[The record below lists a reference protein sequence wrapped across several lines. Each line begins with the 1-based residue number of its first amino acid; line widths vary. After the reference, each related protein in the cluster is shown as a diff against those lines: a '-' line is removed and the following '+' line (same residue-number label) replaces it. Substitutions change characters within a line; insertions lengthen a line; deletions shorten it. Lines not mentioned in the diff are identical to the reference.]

1 MVDLAATYQHIA
13 DILSFKSNSTALKDT
28 LSHQKFNWDAIVVEG
43 SRHLVLPAIYC
54 RLKSKELL
62 HVLPKDLEVY
72 LKDITQLN
80 RSRNTLVLEQIKALS
95 QLFNAHRIT
104 HVFLKGAGLLSGN
117 FYEDTAERMLGDIDV
132 LISEDQLDAAFEL
145 LKANGYD
152 PIAQTFSHDFFE
164 HKHLP
169 RLKTNKAICAVE
181 LHRKLFVTYH
191 DQTLSSSN
199 ILASRQMVNGIS
211 IPSVEHLARHNILN
225 YQINDNGRLYNSLS
239 FRSAYD
245 TIVLLNHSNYQL
257 PLLKDKKISSYFNI
271 LAMFFED
278 IPKPYASTNFTTRF
292 YRFKLKH
299 LSFYKFWNRLLK
311 IYHFMGI
318 LLGRIPYFLTN
329 HTYRKALLK
338 DRKRLLKLL
347 KSFFKKQFIIIIFIN
362 NLVSLFVL

>member
-1 MVDLAATYQHIA
+1 MVDLATTYQHIA

-152 PIAQTFSHDFFE
+152 PIEQTLGHDFFE
-164 HKHLP
+164 HRHLP
-169 RLKTNKAICAVE
+169 RMKTEQFVCVVE
-181 LHRKLFVTYH
+181 LHRKLLPS
-191 DQTLSSSN
+191 DKDKELSN
-199 ILASRQMVNGIS
+199 ANLLASRQRQNGVY
-211 IPSVEHLARHNILN
+211 IPSVNHLARHNILN
-225 YQINDNGRLYNSLS
+225 YQINDNGRLYNSIN

-245 TIVLLNHSNYQL
+245 TIVLLDRNDG
-257 PLLKDKKISSYFNI
+257 KIRIDEDKKIKTYFNI
-271 LAMFFED
+271 LSLFFKD
-278 IPKPYASTNFTTRF
+278 IPKAYASTNFRTRF

-299 LSFYKFWNRLLK
+299 VTFYKFWIKALK
-311 IYHFMGI
+311 AYIF
-318 LLGRIPYFLTN
+318 LGTVLKRVPYFFTN
-329 HTYRKALLK
+329 NAYRKALFK

-347 KSFFKKQFIIIIFIN
+347 KSFF
-362 NLVSLFVL
+362 